1 MRTSGRIKWIIDHG
15 HSEIAF
21 KVRHLMISNIKGSF
35 KIFDASIYT
44 NGNDFK
50 GADVDFWIDPTSIDT
65 NNRDRDE
72 HLRSGD
78 FFDIKNH
85 KQITFSGTLEDS
97 KNGADYELW
106 GNLNVKGNT
115 KKIKLDVEF
124 GGLTIDPFGNEKAG
138 FIIHGDVNR
147 KDFGLIWNAALTG
160 GGVMVSEHVK
170 INSEVELKK
179 VVAEDMKLE
188 TEIENEPMTAVV

>member
-1 MRTSGRIKWIIDHG
+1 METSGRTKWIIDNG

-35 KIFDASIYT
+35 KIFDAVIYT
-44 NGNDFK
+44 SGNGFK
-50 GADVDFWIDPTSIDT
+50 GADVDFWLDPTSIDT

-78 FFDIKNH
+78 FFDIEHH
-85 KQITFSGTLEDS
+85 KQITFSGTLENS
-97 KNGADYELW
+97 KNEADYELW

-124 GGLTIDPFGNEKAG
+124 GGLTKDPFGNEKAG
-138 FIIHGDVNR
+138 FIIRGEVNR
-147 KDFGLIWNAALTG
+147 KDFGLVWNVALTG
-160 GGVMVSEHVK
+160 GGVMVSEQVK
-170 INSEVELKK
+170 INCEVELKK
-179 VVAEDMKLE
+179 VVTEEMKLE
-188 TEIENEPMTAVV
+188 AETANEPMAAVV